1 MVFLFKRLLICLVL
15 QAKRLADELNH
26 TTYERKFQSMT
37 IFQMNPWT
45 LLSLQYY
52 TTSLTVVSEEWS
64 VFCLGESSLW
74 RTDPSRIL
82 LWTSQLIVVNRCRY
96 NVPGP
101 RSLWHLDGNHNL
113 IRWGFIIH
121 GCVDGFSRRI
131 MFLKRSTNNKAV
143 TVLQLFGLPSRVRG
157 DQGTENIEVAR
168 YMFSHPKQR
177 ARDGQLY
184 CWKKLS

>member
-1 MVFLFKRLLICLVL
+1 MVFLFKGLLICLVL
-15 QAKRLADELNH
+15 QAKPLVDELSH

-37 IFQMNPWT
+37 IFQMNAWT
-45 LLSLQYY
+45 LLSLLYY
-52 TTSLTVVSEEWS
+52 TTSLTVVSEEWRG
-64 VFCLGESSLW
+64 FCLGESCLW
-74 RTDPSRIL
+74 RTDPSGIL
-82 LWTSQLIVVNRCRY
+82 LRAFQLIVVNRRHY

-157 DQGTENIEVAR
+157 DQGTENIEVAWC
-168 YMFSHPKQR
+168 MFSHPKQR